1 MRLSLLAF
9 LFLQACA
16 MDLPLIEDGGVDAGM
31 DAGVIIEDAGSTE
44 DAGTIPMLSSTVL
57 TDGGVFPTRYTCG
70 DTTTTGRVS
79 PPFNW
84 TQTPNAQSYAM
95 VMTDTSINLVHWIIW
110 DISPT
115 TLSLP
120 EGVANVPLPAMPSGA
135 KQTTSY
141 DSTTYG
147 YRGPC
152 PPSPHVY
159 RFDLFALDVAALP
172 GVATSSTRAEVKAA
186 LTPHVLETLSLSSSW
201 GP

>member
-1 MRLSLLAF
+1 MRLSLLAI

-16 MDLPLIEDGGVDAGM
+16 IDLPLIEDAGTDAGM
-31 DAGVIIEDAGSTE
+31 IIEDAGT
-44 DAGTIPMLSSTVL
+44 PMLTSPVL
-57 TDGGVFPTRYTCG
+57 TDGGIFPTRYTCA

-79 PPFNW
+79 PPFTW
-84 TQTPNAQSYAM
+84 SPIPNAQSYAM

-110 DISPT
+110 DIAPT

-120 EGVANVPLPAMPSGA
+120 EGVQNVALPSVPPGA

-159 RFDLFALDVAALP
+159 RFDLLALDVTSLS
-172 GVATSSTRAEVKAA
+172 GVTTSSSRAQVQAA